1 MSVAERIY
9 KISVSPTLKIMAKAK
24 AMKAEGIDVVDLSVG
39 EPDFPSPQNVKE
51 AGKKAIDEN
60 FTKYTSADGIPELK
74 KAIIKRLKEDHG
86 LEYEPSEI
94 IVCNGAK
101 GAIYHLILAL
111 INEGDEVIIPSPYWV
126 TYPEVVN
133 LAKGKPVFIEAKEE
147 NNFLITPDQLKKA
160 ITPRT
165 KALILNNPCNPTGA
179 AYSKADLEN
188 IADIILEE
196 DIYVIS
202 DEIYEKLVYEDFKF
216 YSFASLGEEV
226 KRKTILINGVS
237 KAYSMTG
244 WRIGYAAGPAEI
256 IEGMSRIQ
264 SHSSSN
270 PCSISQKASL
280 EALTGPQHEVSRMV
294 AEFQRRRNY
303 LLARLQTI
311 PGISCVKPKGAFYV
325 FPNVSSYY
333 DKEHNGMR
341 IRNSFGLAYYL
352 LKYANVAVVPG
363 GSFGADNYIRIS
375 YATSMENL
383 EKGIDR
389 IINALS
395 QLKTAPKIK
404 RLALNNTKTRIK
416 KTVPTEVISVE
427 RRNGLIAEVDEYLRY
442 DNYYEWNA
450 NLNGVIVQLRTNV
463 SHLYD
468 FWIENWYPA
477 QLEADLEPHGIIYA
491 VDGIPGREPRAYY
504 NPDTNTGF
512 LINSDGYRSLR
523 SLALSLI
530 SDVGEKL
537 FQTYSVRAMSA
548 DVDGKGVLFIGP
560 PGTKKTEH
568 FYKFLQLDN
577 VRLHS
582 SEIIFIRFGGD
593 GAIADTVE
601 RKFFIPT
608 VTVESHPKFPSLFD
622 RSKCEN
628 VITRKEECEDA
639 ECLRKDDC
647 RLDKGAPYCYKASKN
662 AYVLLDPYWIG
673 GAKKHVKRT
682 YVKFILLLRYDLT
695 SPIIEEIDIEDA
707 LRILE
712 TGQTPGL
719 ARSLSTLKTQ
729 PFFNPYLLFKNSDRI
744 EMQKEFYRH
753 LLSCSKFYLFNTG
766 GGSFEE
772 VQEQLKKIILGE

>member
-9 KISVSPTLKIMAKAK
+9 KISISPTLKIMAKAK
-24 AMKAEGIDVVDLSVG
+24 AMKVEGIDVVDLSVG
-39 EPDFPSPQNVKE
+39 EPDFPSPQNVKD
-51 AGKKAIDEN
+51 AGKRAIDEN

-126 TYPEVVN
+126 TYPEIVK

-147 NNFLITPDQLKKA
+147 NEFLITPEQLKKA

-165 KALILNNPCNPTGA
+165 KAIILNNPCNPTGA

-216 YSFASLGEEV
+216 CSFASLGEEV

-270 PCSISQKASL
+270 PSSISQKASL

-303 LLARLQTI
+303 LLARLQTV

-325 FPNVSSYY
+325 FPNVSFYY

-352 LKYANVAVVPG
+352 LKYANVAIVPG
-363 GSFGADNYIRIS
+363 GSFGADDYIRIS

-427 RRNGLIAEVDEYLRY
+427 RRNGLIAEVDEYLKY

-491 VDGIPGREPRAYY
+491 VDGIPGRESHAYY

-537 FQTYSVRAMSA
+537 FQAYSVRAMSA
-548 DVDGKGVLFIGP
+548 DINGQGVLFIGP

-568 FYKFLQLDN
+568 FYKLLHLDN
-577 VRLHS
+577 IRLHS
-582 SEIIFIRFGGD
+582 SEIVFIRFGGD
-593 GAIADTVE
+593 GAIADSIE

-608 VTVESHPKFPSLFD
+608 VTVESYPKFAPLFD

-628 VITRKEECEDA
+628 VVTRKEECEDT

-662 AYVLLDPYWIG
+662 AYVLLDPYWVG
-673 GAKKHVKRT
+673 GAKKHIKRT

-744 EMQKEFYRH
+744 EIQKEFYRH
-753 LLSCSKFYLFNTG
+753 LLSSSKFYLFNTG

-772 VQEQLKKIILGE
+772 VQEQLKKIILSE

>member
-9 KISVSPTLKIMAKAK
+9 KISISPTLKIMAKAK
-24 AMKAEGIDVVDLSVG
+24 AMKVEGIDVVDLSVG
-39 EPDFPSPQNVKE
+39 EPDFPSPQNVKD
-51 AGKKAIDEN
+51 AGKRAIDEN

-94 IVCNGAK
+94 IVCNGTK
-101 GAIYHLILAL
+101 GALYHLILAL

-126 TYPEVVN
+126 TYPEIVK

-147 NNFLITPDQLKKA
+147 NEFLITPEQLKKA

-165 KALILNNPCNPTGA
+165 KAIILNNPCNPTGA

-216 YSFASLGEEV
+216 CSFASLGEEV

-270 PCSISQKASL
+270 PSSISQKASL

-303 LLARLQTI
+303 LLARLQTV

-325 FPNVSSYY
+325 FPNVSFYY

-352 LKYANVAVVPG
+352 LKYANVAIVPG
-363 GSFGADNYIRIS
+363 GSFGADDYIRIS

-427 RRNGLIAEVDEYLRY
+427 RRNGLIAEVDEYLKY

-491 VDGIPGREPRAYY
+491 VDGIPGRESHAYY

-537 FQTYSVRAMSA
+537 FQAYSVRAMSA
-548 DVDGKGVLFIGP
+548 DINGQGVLFIGP

-568 FYKFLQLDN
+568 FYKLLHLDN
-577 VRLHS
+577 IRLHS
-582 SEIIFIRFGGD
+582 SEIVFIRFGGD
-593 GAIADTVE
+593 GAIADSIE

-608 VTVESHPKFPSLFD
+608 VTVESYPKFAPLFD

-628 VITRKEECEDA
+628 VVTRKEECEDT

-662 AYVLLDPYWIG
+662 AYVLLDPYWVG
-673 GAKKHVKRT
+673 GAKKHIKRT

-744 EMQKEFYRH
+744 EIQKEFYRH
-753 LLSCSKFYLFNTG
+753 LLSSSKFYLFNTG

-772 VQEQLKKIILGE
+772 VQEQLKKIILSE

>member
-9 KISVSPTLKIMAKAK
+9 KISVSPTLKIMSKAK
-24 AMKAEGIDVVDLSVG
+24 AMRSEGIDVIDLSVG

-51 AGKKAIDEN
+51 AAKKAIDDN
-60 FTKYTSADGIPELK
+60 FTKYTVSEGIPELK
-74 KAIIKRLKEDHG
+74 KAIIKRLKEDHN

-101 GAIYHLILAL
+101 GALYHLILTL

-126 TYPEVVN
+126 TYPEVVT
-133 LAKGKPVFIEAKEE
+133 LAKGKPVFIPAKEE
-147 NNFLITPDQLKKA
+147 NNFLITPEQLKA
-160 ITPRT
+160 SISPST

-179 AYSKADLEN
+179 AYSRMDLEN

-256 IEGMSRIQ
+256 IEGMNRIQ

-270 PCSISQKASL
+270 PCSISQKASV
-280 EALTGPQHEVSRMV
+280 EALHGPQYEVSKMV

-303 LLARLQTI
+303 LLARLQSV
-311 PGISCVKPKGAFYV
+311 PNISCVKPRGAFYV

-333 DKEHNGMR
+333 EKEYNGMR
-341 IRNSFGLAYYL
+341 IRNSYGLAYYL
-352 LKYANVAVVPG
+352 LKNAKVAVVPG
-363 GSFGADNYIRIS
+363 DAFGADNYIRIS

-389 IINALS
+389 IIDALS
-395 QLKTAPKIK
+395 KLKTAPKVK
-404 RLALNNTKTRIK
+404 HLELSNFKTRIK
-416 KTVPTEVISVE
+416 ESVPTEVINIE
-427 RRNGLIAEVDEYLRY
+427 RKNALVAELNENLKY

-468 FWIENWYPA
+468 FWVENWYPA

-491 VDGIPGREPRAYY
+491 VDEITGREPRAFY
-504 NPDTNTGF
+504 NPDTNTGI
-512 LINSDGYRSLR
+512 LVNCDGYKPLR
-523 SLALSLI
+523 SLAIGLI
-530 SDVGEKL
+530 SDIGEKL
-537 FQTYSVRAMSA
+537 FQAYLVRGMSA
-548 DVDGKGVLFIGP
+548 DINGKGLLFLGP

-568 FYKFLQLDN
+568 FYKLLQLDK

-582 SEIIFIRFGGD
+582 SEIVFIRFGGEEV
-593 GAIADTVE
+593 IADSIE

-608 VTVESHPKFPSLFD
+608 ITVESYPNFAPLFD

-628 VITRKEECEDA
+628 VVTRKEECKDI
-639 ECLRKDDC
+639 ECIRLDDC
-647 RLDKGAPYCYKASKN
+647 RLDRGSYYCYKASKT
-662 AYVLLDPYWIG
+662 AHTLLDPYWLG
-673 GAKKHVKRT
+673 GVKKHVKRT
-682 YVKFILLLRYDLT
+682 AVNWILLLCYDLT

-707 LRILE
+707 LRLLE
-712 TGQTPGL
+712 TGQMPGL
-719 ARSLSTLKTQ
+719 ARSLSTLKSQ
-729 PFFNPYLLFKNSDRI
+729 PFFNPYFLMKTSDKI
-744 EMQKEFYRH
+744 ECQKEFYRQ
-753 LLSCSKFYLFNTG
+753 LLLNTKFYLFNTG

-772 VQEQLKKIILGE
+772 VQNRLRELIMSE

>member
-1 MSVAERIY
+1 M
-9 KISVSPTLKIMAKAK
+9 
-24 AMKAEGIDVVDLSVG
+24 DLSVG
-39 EPDFPSPQNVKE
+39 EPDFPSPQNVKD
-51 AGKKAIDEN
+51 AGKRAIDEN

-126 TYPEVVN
+126 TYPEIVK

-147 NNFLITPDQLKKA
+147 NEFLITPEQLKKA

-165 KALILNNPCNPTGA
+165 KAIILNNPCNPTGA

-216 YSFASLGEEV
+216 CSFASLGEEV

-270 PCSISQKASL
+270 PSSISQKASL

-303 LLARLQTI
+303 LLARLQTV

-325 FPNVSSYY
+325 FPNVSFYY

-352 LKYANVAVVPG
+352 LKYANVAIVPG
-363 GSFGADNYIRIS
+363 GSFGADDYIRIS

-427 RRNGLIAEVDEYLRY
+427 RRNGLIAEVDEYLKY

-491 VDGIPGREPRAYY
+491 VDGIPGRESHAYY

-537 FQTYSVRAMSA
+537 FQAYSVRAMS
-548 DVDGKGVLFIGP
+548 VDINGQGVLFIGP

-568 FYKFLQLDN
+568 FYKLLHLDN
-577 VRLHS
+577 IRLHS
-582 SEIIFIRFGGD
+582 SEIVFIRFGGD
-593 GAIADTVE
+593 GAIADSIE

-608 VTVESHPKFPSLFD
+608 VTVESYPKFAPLFD

-628 VITRKEECEDA
+628 VVTRKEECEDT

-662 AYVLLDPYWIG
+662 AYVLLDPYWVG
-673 GAKKHVKRT
+673 GAKKHIKRT

-744 EMQKEFYRH
+744 EIQKEFYRH
-753 LLSCSKFYLFNTG
+753 LLSSSKFYLFNTG

-772 VQEQLKKIILGE
+772 VQEQLKKIILSE

>member
-9 KISVSPTLKIMAKAK
+9 KISISPTLKIMAKAK
-24 AMKAEGIDVVDLSVG
+24 AMKVEGIDVVDLSVG
-39 EPDFPSPQNVKE
+39 EPDFPSPQNVKD
-51 AGKKAIDEN
+51 AGKRAIDEN

-126 TYPEVVN
+126 TYPEIVK

-147 NNFLITPDQLKKA
+147 NEFLITPEQLKKA

-165 KALILNNPCNPTGA
+165 KAIILNNPCNPTGA

-196 DIYVIS
+196 NIYVIS

-216 YSFASLGEEV
+216 CSFASLGEEV

-270 PCSISQKASL
+270 PSSISQKASL

-303 LLARLQTI
+303 LLARLQTV

-325 FPNVSSYY
+325 FPNVSFYY

-352 LKYANVAVVPG
+352 LKYANVAIVPG
-363 GSFGADNYIRIS
+363 GSFGADDYIRIS

-427 RRNGLIAEVDEYLRY
+427 RRNGLIAEVDEYLKY

-491 VDGIPGREPRAYY
+491 VDGIPGRESHAYY

-537 FQTYSVRAMSA
+537 FQAYSVRAMSA
-548 DVDGKGVLFIGP
+548 DINGQGVLFIGP

-568 FYKFLQLDN
+568 FYKLLHLDN
-577 VRLHS
+577 IRLHS
-582 SEIIFIRFGGD
+582 SEIVFIRFGGD
-593 GAIADTVE
+593 GAIADSIE

-608 VTVESHPKFPSLFD
+608 VTVESYPKFAPLFD

-628 VITRKEECEDA
+628 VVTRKEECEDT

-662 AYVLLDPYWIG
+662 AYVLLDPYWVG
-673 GAKKHVKRT
+673 GAKKHIKRT

-744 EMQKEFYRH
+744 EIQKEFYRH
-753 LLSCSKFYLFNTG
+753 LLSSSKFYLFNTG

-772 VQEQLKKIILGE
+772 VQEQLKKIILSE